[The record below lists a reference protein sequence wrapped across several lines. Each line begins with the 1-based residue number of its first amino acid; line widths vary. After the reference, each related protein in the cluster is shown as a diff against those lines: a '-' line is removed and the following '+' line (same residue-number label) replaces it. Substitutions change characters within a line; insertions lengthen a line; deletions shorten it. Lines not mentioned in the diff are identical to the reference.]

1 MDRQRLAEALAAE
14 FGGGD
19 RTVRTVARQAG
30 DLADSGRLAAD
41 IGYELTT
48 ERVLDNLRDAPATY
62 TLRKRWNWWVGSLEL
77 AYGDTYRRF
86 RVRDTAD

>member
-1 MDRQRLAEALAAE
+1 
-14 FGGGD
+14 
-19 RTVRTVARQAG
+19 
-30 DLADSGRLAAD
+30 
-41 IGYELTT
+41 
-48 ERVLDNLRDAPATY
+48 APATY